1 MIVVLLDLFD
11 PLAVVNLFDEI
22 IRFAC
27 SNEFTHLGFL
37 FARFLATFLSWL
49 AHFIIWLPFIFHVL
63 NKLDLETHLCVF
75 YVMYRVYI
83 SLLDAKRLRLVY
95 VEIIDAPLFP
105 LFVASPVLNRI
116 YLKENFNKL

>member
-1 MIVVLLDLFD
+1 MIVVLRDLFD

-22 IRFAC
+22 IRFA
-27 SNEFTHLGFL
+27 SNAFMHLGLL
-37 FARFLATFLSWL
+37 FASFLATVLSWL
-49 AHFIIWLPFIFHVL
+49 AHFIIWLPFIVHVL

-83 SLLDAKRLRLVY
+83 SLLGAKRLRLVY
-95 VEIIDAPLFP
+95 VEIIDAPLFA

-116 YLKENFNKL
+116 YLKKNFNKL

>member
-1 MIVVLLDLFD
+1 MIVVLRDLFD

-22 IRFAC
+22 IRFA
-27 SNEFTHLGFL
+27 SNAFMHLGLL
-37 FARFLATFLSWL
+37 FASFLATVLSWL

-83 SLLDAKRLRLVY
+83 SLLGAKRLRLVY
-95 VEIIDAPLFP
+95 VEIIDAPLFA

-116 YLKENFNKL
+116 YLKKNFNKL

>member
-1 MIVVLLDLFD
+1 MIVVLRDLFD

-22 IRFAC
+22 IRFA
-27 SNEFTHLGFL
+27 SNAFMHLGFL
-37 FARFLATFLSWL
+37 FASFLATVLSWL

-83 SLLDAKRLRLVY
+83 SLLGVKRLRLVY

-116 YLKENFNKL
+116 YLKKKLQ